1 MATRTAARVIQSPE
15 TGTRYK
21 LGELLGKGGFG
32 SVWRCTSAGLTGPL
46 CLKLTR
52 DQESWVREA
61 YMAHL
66 LGDHP
71 RVVQIHETFPVLDGG
86 RVAYAVVMELAE
98 GGTVAD
104 LVERDGP
111 WPEARAVAEVAK
123 LLGAIDKLHGCGA
136 LHRDITPYNVFA
148 CGEPTRLKLGD
159 FGLTTHGPKQGVAA
173 DAFPP
178 WFVDRAIREE
188 QRARWDLRED
198 LWQVAQV
205 LAVLLTGKVE
215 PIRAADIR
223 NLGCSQV
230 TRAVLARAIGERA
243 TRFDSARAMADALKS
258 RARAMAPAG
267 PSRPRTLAGRN
278 IVFTGRLGIPREMAA
293 SLARKAGASVSATFT
308 ARTDLLVVGTS
319 RLWAAGDAGGRKL
332 LAAAATRES
341 GRRVDHI
348 TEAWF
353 LRLVGERPR
362 PS

>member
-1 MATRTAARVIQSPE
+1 MATRTAARAIKSPE
-15 TGTRYK
+15 TGAQYR

-32 SVWRCTSAGLTGPL
+32 SVWRCTSAGLAGPL

-52 DQESWVREA
+52 DQESWHREA

-71 RVVQIHETFPVLDGG
+71 RVVKIHETFPLLDGG
-86 RVAYAVVMELAE
+86 QVAYAVVMELAE

-104 LVERDGP
+104 VVQRGGP
-111 WPEARAVAEVAK
+111 WPEARAVAEVAR

-136 LHRDITPYNVFA
+136 LHRDITPFNVFA
-148 CGEPTRLKLGD
+148 CGEPTVLKLGD
-159 FGLTTHGPKQGVAA
+159 FGLTTHGPRQGVAA

-188 QRARWDLRED
+188 QRARWDVRED

-215 PIRAADIR
+215 PVRAADIR
-223 NLGCSQV
+223 TLRCSKT
-230 TRAVLARAIGERA
+230 TRAALARAIGTR
-243 TRFDSARAMADALKS
+243 TNRFDSAKAMADALKAG
-258 RARAMAPAG
+258 ARAAAPAG

-278 IVFTGRLGIPREMAA
+278 VVFTGRLAIPREQAA
-293 SLARKAGASVSATFT
+293 SLARKAGASVSNTFT
-308 ARTDLLVVGTS
+308 ARTDLLIVGTS
-319 RLWAAGDAGGRKL
+319 QLWTAGDAGGRKL
-332 LAAAATRES
+332 LAAEAKRES

-348 TEAWF
+348 TEQWF
-353 LRLVGERPR
+353 LRLVGLG
-362 PS
+362 

>member
-1 MATRTAARVIQSPE
+1 MATRTTPRVIKSPE
-15 TGTRYK
+15 TGALYR

-32 SVWRCTSAGLTGPL
+32 SVWRCTGTGLTGPL

-52 DQESWVREA
+52 DQESWHREA

-71 RVVQIHETFPVLDGG
+71 RVVKIHETFPLFAGG
-86 RVAYAVVMELAE
+86 QVAYAVVMELAE

-104 LVERDGP
+104 LVQRDGP

-136 LHRDITPYNVFA
+136 LHRDITPFNVFA
-148 CGEPTRLKLGD
+148 CGDPTLLKLGD
-159 FGLTTHGPKQGVAA
+159 FGLTTHGPRQGVAA

-188 QRARWDLRED
+188 QRARWDVRED

-205 LAVLLTGKVE
+205 LVVLLTGKVE

-223 NLGCSQV
+223 TLRCSAT
-230 TRAVLARAIGERA
+230 TRAALARAIGAR
-243 TRFDSARAMADALKS
+243 TNRFDSAKTMADALKA
-258 RARAMAPAG
+258 RARAAAPAR

-278 IVFTGRLGIPREMAA
+278 VVFTGRLAIPREQAA
-293 SLARKAGASVSATFT
+293 RLARKAGASVSTSFN

-319 RLWAAGDAGGRKL
+319 QLWSAGDAGGRKL
-332 LAAAATRES
+332 LTAAAKRES

-348 TEAWF
+348 TEQWF
-353 LRLVGERPR
+353 LRLVGLA
-362 PS
+362 

>member
-1 MATRTAARVIQSPE
+1 MATRTAARAIQSPE
-15 TGTRYK
+15 TGAKYR

-32 SVWRCTSAGLTGPL
+32 SVWRCTSAGLAGPL

-52 DQESWVREA
+52 DQESWHREA

-71 RVVQIHETFPVLDGG
+71 RVVKIHETFPVLDGG
-86 RVAYAVVMELAE
+86 RVAYAVVMELAD

-104 LVERDGP
+104 VVQRDGA

-136 LHRDITPYNVFA
+136 LHRDITPFNVFA

-178 WFVDRAIREE
+178 WFVDRAIRDE
-188 QRARWDLRED
+188 QRARWDVRED

-223 NLGCSQV
+223 NLGCSKV

-243 TRFDSARAMADALKS
+243 NRFDSARAMADALKS
-258 RARAMAPAG
+258 RAKATAPAG
-267 PSRPRTLAGRN
+267 PSRPRTLSGRN
-278 IVFTGRLGIPREMAA
+278 VVFTGRLGIPRATA
-293 SLARKAGASVSATFT
+293 VSLARKAGASVSATFN

-353 LRLVGERPR
+353 LRLVGQR
-362 PS
+362 